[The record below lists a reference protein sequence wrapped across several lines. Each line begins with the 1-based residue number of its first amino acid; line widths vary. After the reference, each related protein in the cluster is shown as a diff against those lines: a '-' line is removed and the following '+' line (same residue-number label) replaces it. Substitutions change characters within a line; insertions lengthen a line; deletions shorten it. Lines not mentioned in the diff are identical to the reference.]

1 MAPKQTLSQTNF
13 AGIFSPND
21 AGEDFKGLVFFLNK
35 SYLRSAITSTPILDL
50 DKLEEFWRTAVAQT
64 EGENPAIQF
73 TINGQQYILTAEV
86 INTALGITLE
96 AGQNFAPLAN
106 DDTLKK
112 LFLKIGYAGPI
123 LEEGTTKWYPSGEM
137 DRKYLRKEWSMI
149 FDAMVKVF
157 STKSTGWNGIP
168 SYIKKLTHSLVHGYK
183 VNVGALLMA
192 QLKAAIGKK
201 VSHYPRFLMMCINT
215 FCDFNNGAPRLEH
228 MVDQVTNLDYP
239 LPTGYDTFSLE
250 DEAGLDPNSVN
261 PHSTPYTQPR
271 PSRLPKAQ
279 REALQESRKRSLEAD
294 VGGSS
299 VSQEGDTAPSAANKE
314 GSQAEPTVVPPEPKK
329 KRARRTKTTVSH
341 PAVSQKTVE
350 ETREINSS
358 LDVPS
363 QQGASIEIGLSP
375 KAPCTES
382 AQPHGSQPEIPP
394 LEETHSELGHSED
407 FSTPIDG
414 SHVSS
419 VNQPPLSPTLSP
431 SSFPTHSFVSSPQP
445 REGDSPN
452 PSGFDHP
459 SPIMDEPPSS
469 GPQEPISQSEM
480 DTTPPNTELGQ
491 CGILSETETANTLS
505 DLQGASYLQEDAV
518 TAYVAVKDTGDAT
531 VLGTATVKGGEKDAV
546 TTEHTVIP
554 PPKNA
559 VMLEPAV
566 QTTTDSN
573 IPPKDAVK
581 SSQPNFDAVL
591 VEDASDDDL
600 PLAKLLKVHS
610 KSSPSMHVS
619 TAHTHASR
627 LSEGVQKKR
636 EIKEKRGEH
645 KNERQPNE
653 LAKGEGLEHVQSDI
667 EGAHT
672 IQALGLESQ
681 TVRGDEITQKHPE
694 SVRTPIASKP
704 LSFPSPPRRLRSGGP
719 SATFGNRIAALEGQC
734 AALDSKLDSLS
745 QLVVDGFAATQLSI
759 QFLTDLVAANST
771 KGEKVARSESMPIQ
785 ESGGTQGEPVAVKTR
800 GGAKRKAMSQG
811 EQVKPSSAKPQDKA
825 ERTIEVEMD
834 GERVLMS
841 KETQDAL
848 QRRPASRHPI
858 LPPVVI
864 REPIQET
871 QETALHKK
879 WREMEEQNKLG
890 KGKGKLPESI
900 HKGTTWSN
908 GTEYDQEEANVL
920 MVDYRESTL
929 HNHDNEFSSLVEE
942 AMNAPSNRPSNT
954 TKLLKEQITS
964 VSVMVNDEKR
974 WAVSIYL
981 TSGISYFI
989 TMQLLQSLPAKVL
1002 CALKG
1007 KIRATQTPFNEI
1019 LDMQIQNLII
1029 QKLPE
1034 VYSNPSCVFYRSKS
1048 KDGIRRNCYMNIGS
1062 PSKMETKSI
1071 LKVLDGIL
1079 SSNANPGRVHAVQEI
1094 YKMLVLRDKALGARI
1109 KELITRANAKRN
1121 DQGGS
1126 CFYNIPPHDDND
1138 DDDDEDGEDGG
1149 GEASGN
1155 AGNAGGSN
1163 SGNTGIQSQNEGN
1176 EETPSQEKKDA
1187 GATDEEESRIL
1198 EALEASILRCAIDCI
1213 NAEKDAVTKG
1223 TVDKD
1228 TVIEDA
1234 VLEDAV
1240 DKDTVKEGSV
1250 KDETKAAVKP
1260 KRLKAKA
1267 KAWFTRH
1274 KPTGKHKYSGKE
1286 KATGFGRNLKKP
1298 IQSIPPNSLK
1308 IQQMSAKID
1317 KDFNLV
1323 ATSTKNSTSTI
1334 DKRRIDFFYLERMVE
1349 LLESYDNV
1357 SEAVMEHVL
1366 KYQADRDAEFYQKFG
1381 YNFADFDDADILT
1394 DLPASPIPYHWYY
1407 EFDDSPTE
1415 EGQAQPTQE
1424 GQPKPSKGPESSAYS
1439 QAQTELDKKEAE
1451 LLEIHKASNK
1461 AESEA
1466 PNYQPYML
1474 ENPLRVKFLKEEI
1487 YVCSLHKLK
1496 TSTLKDLQYMVA
1508 GSIHPLEQI
1517 CSYEI
1522 EKLLEGRKGED
1533 SKLDKQRRKSLNAY
1547 PGRRF
1552 KLINEELHFRT
1563 YPYDIEQWLNLRDVS
1578 SLISPSIKK
1587 IIDEV
1592 EDDAVSAAEISLV
1605 ESLRSCLAEA
1615 LKREDA
1621 ARQKRKSQANCDSKI
1636 TRRQNVASHD
1646 SIFTLTATLAE
1657 DYATATIALD
1667 SKFGILDSTLCGELI
1682 LSPKDHSCDS
1692 KLCGK
1697 SNCLNKDPYARYLSQ
1712 SNPVTV

>member
-21 AGEDFKGLVFFLNK
+21 AGEGFKGLVFFLNK
-35 SYLRSAITSTPILDL
+35 SYLGYAITSTPILDL
-50 DKLEEFWRTAVAQT
+50 DRLEAFWQTAVAQT
-64 EGENPAIQF
+64 KGENPGIQF
-73 TINGQQYILTAEV
+73 TISGQQYILTAEV

-96 AGQNFAPLAN
+96 EGQNFAPLAN

-201 VSHYPRFLMMCINT
+201 
-215 FCDFNNGAPRLEH
+215 H
-228 MVDQVTNLDYP
+228 MVDQVSNLDYP
-239 LPTGYDTFSLE
+239 LPSGYDSFSLE
-250 DEAGLDPNSVN
+250 NETELDPNSVN

-314 GSQAEPTVVPPEPKK
+314 GSQTEPTVVPLEPKK

-363 QQGASIEIGLSP
+363 QQGTSIEIGL
-375 KAPCTES
+375 
-382 AQPHGSQPEIPP
+382 
-394 LEETHSELGHSED
+394 ELGHSED

-419 VNQPPLSPTLSP
+419 VNQPPLSTTLSP

-491 CGILSETETANTLS
+491 SGILSENETANTLS

-518 TAYVAVKDTGDAT
+518 TASVAVKDTGDAT
-531 VLGTATVKGGEKDAV
+531 VLDTTTVKGGEKDTV
-546 TTEHTVIP
+546 TTEPTVTP
-554 PPKNA
+554 PPKDA
-559 VMLEPAV
+559 VMPEPAV
-566 QTTTDSN
+566 QTPTDST
-573 IPPKDAVK
+573 IPTQDAVQP
-581 SSQPNFDAVL
+581 SQPDFDAVL

-653 LAKGEGLEHVQSDI
+653 LAKGEGLEHVQRDI

-694 SVRTPIASKP
+694 SVRTPIASRP

-734 AALDSKLDSLS
+734 ATLDSKLDSLS

-771 KGEKVARSESMPIQ
+771 KGEKVARSESLPIQ
-785 ESGGTQGEPVAVKTR
+785 ESGGTQGEPVAVETR
-800 GGAKRKAMSQG
+800 GGAKRKAMSKG

-825 ERTIEVEMD
+825 EKPVEVEMD

-864 REPIQET
+864 REPTPET
-871 QETALHKK
+871 QETALQKK

-900 HKGTTWSN
+900 HGGIIWTN
-908 GTEYDQEEANVL
+908 GTEFDQEEANVL

-929 HNHDNEFSSLVEE
+929 HNHDSKFSSLVEE
-942 AMNAPSNRPSNT
+942 SMNAPSNRPTNT

-1007 KIRATQTPFNEI
+1007 MIRATQTPFNEI
-1019 LDMQIQNLII
+1019 LDMQIQNLIT

-1034 VYSNPSCVFYRSKS
+1034 VYSNPPSVFYRSKT
-1048 KDGIRRNCYMNIGS
+1048 KDGTRRNSFMNLGS
-1062 PSKMETKSI
+1062 PSRMETKSI

-1079 SSNANPGRVHAVQEI
+1079 SSNANPGRVHVVQEI
-1094 YKMLVLRDKALGARI
+1094 YKMLVLRDKALGARM

-1126 CFYNIPPHDDND
+1126 CFYNIPPHDD

-1240 DKDTVKEGSV
+1240 DKGTVKEGSV
-1250 KDETKAAVKP
+1250 KDEAKATVKS
-1260 KRLKAKA
+1260 KRLKSKA
-1267 KAWFTRH
+1267 KAWFSRQ

-1308 IQQMSAKID
+1308 IQQMQSREIKSVEVKLDANQEATEYILWWEESRSAKID

-1323 ATSTKNSTSTI
+1323 ATSTKKSTSTI

-1349 LLESYDNV
+1349 LLESYDDV
-1357 SEAVMEHVL
+1357 SKAVMEHVL

-1407 EFDDSPTE
+1407 EFDDLPTE
-1415 EGQAQPTQE
+1415 EGQTQPTKE
-1424 GQPKPSKGPESSAYS
+1424 GEPKPSKQPESSEYS
-1439 QAQTELDKKEAE
+1439 QTQSELDKKEAE
-1451 LLEIHKASNK
+1451 LLEKHKASNK

-1517 CSYEI
+1517 CSDEI

-1533 SKLDKQRRKSLNAY
+1533 SKLDKQRRKSLNAC
-1547 PGRRF
+1547 
-1552 KLINEELHFRT
+1552 N
-1563 YPYDIEQWLNLRDVS
+1563 
-1578 SLISPSIKK
+1578 
-1587 IIDEV
+1587 
-1592 EDDAVSAAEISLV
+1592 
-1605 ESLRSCLAEA
+1605 
-1615 LKREDA
+1615 
-1621 ARQKRKSQANCDSKI
+1621 
-1636 TRRQNVASHD
+1636 
-1646 SIFTLTATLAE
+1646 
-1657 DYATATIALD
+1657 
-1667 SKFGILDSTLCGELI
+1667 
-1682 LSPKDHSCDS
+1682 SPKSGVGD
-1692 KLCGK
+1692 LG
-1697 SNCLNKDPYARYLSQ
+1697 LSQ
-1712 SNPVTV
+1712 SMYFLPYLYYSQHS